1 MTRGPARAQDR
12 RVARC
17 ILERFGAL
25 VLSSVIAA
33 AGCGDDGDNACPGS
47 DCPPAG
53 GDTTGSTSPATS
65 EGTTSGEPA
74 TDDAPGTTASSDSNM
89 PGDASGDDGGGGSIA
104 CDPPNAMFTDAEPP
118 AIERASI
125 QLDPAA
131 MTCAASGTTGE
142 APQIVFEVRQTGM
155 VDAITY
161 GIEVVDS
168 TLGVV
173 FTDPS
178 EGDSQVTQ
186 LPPDIPLTIT
196 GTLVD
201 GGTPIEIDFEISP
214 TGPTLIDVAIQLGG

>member
-1 MTRGPARAQDR
+1 M
-12 RVARC
+12 
-17 ILERFGAL
+17 LERFGAL
-25 VLSSVIAA
+25 VLFSVIGA
-33 AGCGDDGDNACPGS
+33 AGCGDDGDGACPGS

-53 GDTTGSTSPATS
+53 GDTTDSESPGTSGGSTT
-65 EGTTSGEPA
+65 GEPA
-74 TDDAPGTTASSDSNM
+74 TDDAPGTTAASDSSM
-89 PGDASGDDGGGGSIA
+89 PGDVTGGGEGPIA

-125 QLDPAA
+125 QIDAA
-131 MTCAASGTTGE
+131 VMSCAASGTAGE
-142 APQIVFEVRQTGM
+142 APQVVFEVRQTGM

-196 GTLVD
+196 GTLID

-214 TGPTLIDVAIQLGG
+214 TGPTLIDVAIQLDG